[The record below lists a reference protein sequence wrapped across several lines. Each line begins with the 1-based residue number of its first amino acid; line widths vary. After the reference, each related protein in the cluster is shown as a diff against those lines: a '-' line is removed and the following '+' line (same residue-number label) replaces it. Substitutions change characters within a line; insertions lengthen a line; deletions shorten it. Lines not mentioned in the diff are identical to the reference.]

1 MREHARET
9 NTCVQYTKSLDKLP
23 QARRLHMT
31 GKPKHYSANI
41 TERNAEALSES
52 MERQGQAQMP
62 VHLTRR
68 PSLNNTQLST
78 ILLFLLSKQLRNRLA
93 ESHTDTLNKA
103 ASLRTAARHARKRG
117 LTQGQQLRRCRPNN
131 SPSVYV
137 SDMGASAMT
146 TK

>member
-1 MREHARET
+1 
-9 NTCVQYTKSLDKLP
+9 
-23 QARRLHMT
+23 
-31 GKPKHYSANI
+31 
-41 TERNAEALSES
+41 
-52 MERQGQAQMP
+52 MERQGQARLP
-62 VHLTRR
+62 VHLTQR
-68 PSLNNTQLST
+68 PSQKNTQLST

-93 ESHTDTLNKA
+93 ESHTDTLYKA

-146 TK
+146 TNIMLGKQFWYGPRPGSRDVTLYSLLKGKHTFINDWLNHDLS